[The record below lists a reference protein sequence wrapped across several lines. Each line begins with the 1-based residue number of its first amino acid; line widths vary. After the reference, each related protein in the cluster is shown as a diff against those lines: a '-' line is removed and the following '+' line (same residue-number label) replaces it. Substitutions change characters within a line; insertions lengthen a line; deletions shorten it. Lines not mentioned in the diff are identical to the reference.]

1 MPIYRSPDNPIITP
15 QAVRPSR
22 PDFEV
27 IGAFNAGVARL
38 GDEVILLLRVAE
50 RPLNP
55 DPGVFLAP
63 IYDADRKQV
72 VVKRFTRDNPELDFS
87 DPRAIQTAHG
97 VYLTSLSHLR
107 LARSRDGVHFAV
119 DETPALFPETCYE
132 AYGIE
137 DPRITLIGDTYYVNY
152 SAVSEFGIVVSLAST
167 RDFRSFRR
175 LGAIFPP
182 DNKDVAIFPEK
193 IGGRYYALHRPSS
206 SGFGR
211 PEIWLAESPDLLC
224 WGNHRHLMGLR
235 EIAWDDRRI
244 GGGAVPFRVT
254 EGWLE
259 IYHGADHLNRYCLG
273 AVLLNADEPWKI
285 IARGERPILEPEAP
299 YEASGFFGG
308 VVFTC
313 GALAEDDL
321 VKIYYGA
328 ADTSIAYAEIPLED
342 ILKGLR
348 NDGS

>member
-1 MPIYRSPDNPIITP
+1 
-15 QAVRPSR
+15 
-22 PDFEV
+22 
-27 IGAFNAGVARL
+27 
-38 GDEVILLLRVAE
+38 
-50 RPLNP
+50 
-55 DPGVFLAP
+55 
-63 IYDADRKQV
+63 
-72 VVKRFTRDNPELDFS
+72 
-87 DPRAIQTAHG
+87 
-97 VYLTSLSHLR
+97 
-107 LARSRDGVHFAV
+107 
-119 DETPALFPETCYE
+119 
-132 AYGIE
+132 
-137 DPRITLIGDTYYVNY
+137 
-152 SAVSEFGIVVSLAST
+152 VSLAST

>member
-15 QAVRPSR
+15 QDVKPSR

-55 DPGVFLAP
+55 APGVHLAP

-72 VVKRFTRDNPELDFS
+72 VVKQFAQDTPEFDFS
-87 DPRAIQTAHG
+87 DPRAIQTARS

-107 LARSRDGVHFAV
+107 LARSWDGVHFAI
-119 DETPALFPETCYE
+119 DETPALFPENCYE

-152 SAVSEFGIVVSLAST
+152 SAVSEAGIVVYLAST
-167 RDFRSFRR
+167 QDFGSFRR
-175 LGAIFPP
+175 LGVIFPP
-182 DNKDVAIFPEK
+182 DNKDVAIFPEL

-211 PEIWLAESPDLLC
+211 PEIWIAESPDLLC

-235 EIAWDDRRI
+235 EVSWDDSRI
-244 GGGAVPFRVT
+244 GGGAVPFRVK

-259 IYHGADHLNRYCLG
+259 IYHGADRLNRYCLG
-273 AVLLNADEPWKI
+273 AVLLKADEPWTI
-285 IARGERPILEPEAP
+285 IARGEHPILEPEAP

-313 GALAEDDL
+313 GALVEDNT

-328 ADTSIAYAEIPLED
+328 ADTSIAYAEIPVED
-342 ILKGLR
+342 ILKSLG
-348 NDGS
+348 